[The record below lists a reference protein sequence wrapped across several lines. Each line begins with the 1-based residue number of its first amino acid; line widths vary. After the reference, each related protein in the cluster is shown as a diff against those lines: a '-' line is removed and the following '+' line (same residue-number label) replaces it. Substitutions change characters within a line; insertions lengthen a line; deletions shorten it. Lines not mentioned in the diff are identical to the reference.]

1 MTGPDP
7 DLKKGSGGPMPDLTQ
22 RGIRLH
28 EKNEKK
34 KQLQPAKED
43 QERGSQFGMYT
54 VTCIVFYRTD
64 RTEAGTYIAHAGK

>member
-34 KQLQPAKED
+34 NPRDHVEMHGLFLI
-43 QERGSQFGMYT
+43 S
-54 VTCIVFYRTD
+54 
-64 RTEAGTYIAHAGK
+64 